1 MSILLGPMT
10 ALPLQRRSFIIFT
23 MLIIIMLIIT
33 VLIITM
39 YVDHHHRDLSLFTQV
54 AMNMDFD
61 SGWGDDEDGGDSWG
75 DDGDDE
81 DWKRKKREA
90 VKVKKEKKKVEEEN
104 KRIRREVETA
114 LFPKEENKRIRREV
128 EEVEMSEEEN
138 KRMRREV
145 EEVEMSE
152 EENKRMRR
160 EAAAKWRKGT
170 QVWHFPVLSMY
181 FNHIFVS
188 VSYIIY
194 HIFVSLVSNI

>member
-138 KRMRREV
+138 KRMRRE
-145 EEVEMSE
+145 
-152 EENKRMRR
+152 
-160 EAAAKWRKGT
+160 AAAKWRKGT

>member
-1 MSILLGPMT
+1 MVPNIPLLTGFHKIRGT
-10 ALPLQRRSFIIFT
+10 FGGFISTGDIALKLITKSGRGTPFVNVTFT
-23 MLIIIMLIIT
+23 ELLWGYYDAMPCVNLARP
-33 VLIITM
+33 
-39 YVDHHHRDLSLFTQV
+39 YDCPAPPEEV

-90 VKVKKEKKKVEEEN
+90 VKVKEEN

-128 EEVEMSEEEN
+128 EEVEMPEEENN

-145 EEVEMSE
+145 EEMEMSE
-152 EENKRMRR
+152 VEN
-160 EAAAKWRKGT
+160 
-170 QVWHFPVLSMY
+170 
-181 FNHIFVS
+181 
-188 VSYIIY
+188 
-194 HIFVSLVSNI
+194 